1 MGASVGKMRGMKY
14 AMKSGVGTWSTEING
29 IIIGTL
35 VAVNAIGDVVDP
47 KSGEMV
53 AGLRS
58 GNTLAWM
65 KNNQPRAAVTSNTV
79 IGVVATDAKL
89 TKAQATKVAQM
100 AQDGLARVIRPAHT
114 MFDGDTIFA
123 LGTGEKTA
131 DVSMVGAFA
140 AEVMAEA
147 ILRAVKMAAPA
158 GGLPGLSK

>member
-1 MGASVGKMRGMKY
+1 
-14 AMKSGVGTWSTEING
+14 
-29 IIIGTL
+29 
-35 VAVNAIGDVVDP
+35 
-47 KSGEMV
+47 
-53 AGLRS
+53 
-58 GNTLAWM
+58 
-65 KNNQPRAAVTSNTV
+65 
-79 IGVVATDAKL
+79 
-89 TKAQATKVAQM
+89 M

-158 GGLPGLSK
+158 GGLPGLLKQQHEKTKRG